1 MNPHSL
7 LFAKAAK
14 LETKRLV
21 LRPVCLADA
30 KDMYEYASDPQVT
43 KWLSF
48 PTHQTLDESKE
59 ASATHFM
66 AAGASSIAIQ
76 INLPGRSA

>member
-1 MNPHSL
+1 MNPQPL

-30 KDMYEYASDPQVT
+30 
-43 KWLSF
+43 
-48 PTHQTLDESKE
+48 
-59 ASATHFM
+59 
-66 AAGASSIAIQ
+66 
-76 INLPGRSA
+76 